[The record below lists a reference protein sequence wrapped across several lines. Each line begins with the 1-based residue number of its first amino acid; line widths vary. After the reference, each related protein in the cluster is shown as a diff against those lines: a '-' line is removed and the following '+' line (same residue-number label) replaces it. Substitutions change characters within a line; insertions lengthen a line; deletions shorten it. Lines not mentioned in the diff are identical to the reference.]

1 MGGGRPCIESVRDGR
16 VRWYHFAQSHRIYF
30 SERFCGHIREGDRR
44 VSWWIGARTGMNF
57 KDDCDRI
64 AAEILDPLKG
74 QDNPFRSRFERVECP
89 GQLAEEEGR
98 NLLPVREIVHLRTKS
113 DHGCGAR

>member
-1 MGGGRPCIESVRDGR
+1 
-16 VRWYHFAQSHRIYF
+16 
-30 SERFCGHIREGDRR
+30 
-44 VSWWIGARTGMNF
+44 
-57 KDDCDRI
+57 
-64 AAEILDPLKG
+64 
-74 QDNPFRSRFERVECP
+74 VECP